1 MADTIVSPLTREP
14 AFYAAAIF
22 AVIITKISKSGL
34 GGNRLDE
41 YLGLSKE
48 LAPR

>member
-1 MADTIVSPLTREP
+1 MADTIVSPLTLEP
-14 AFYAAAIF
+14 AFYTVAIF
-22 AVIITKISKSGL
+22 AVIITKIPKSGL
-34 GGNRLDE
+34 GGYRLNG